1 MLAEALR
8 LALRAV
14 RRNALRSFL
23 TVLGIVIGVA
33 AVIAMVTIGRGT
45 QARVTA
51 DLARLGTNVLFV
63 LPGQVGPGRASVA
76 ARMFTDRDV
85 QAIREQVPG
94 IEAVAP
100 VAQLPATVL
109 HGGASRITTVT
120 GTDNDL
126 FRVQDWQLES
136 GRFFLEGE
144 VRSGRAACVLGT
156 TVKTALFGASDPV
169 GRTIR
174 VRKIP
179 CEVVGVLQSKGQS
192 SFGTDLDDTVV
203 MPLRAFQRR
212 LAGNTDIPRIYV
224 AAREGVDTAR
234 VQADL
239 ERLLRERRKIGPQE
253 EDDFSVRDM
262 RELVRTVQ
270 MTSGA
275 LTAVLGFVAAVSLV
289 VGGIGIM
296 NIMLVSVTER
306 TREIGIRL
314 AIGALESQVMA
325 QFLVEAVVLS
335 LLGGVVGAA
344 LGLGLARAVTAA
356 MGVPFALDPLVV
368 AGAFAFSAA
377 IGVLFGYLPARRA
390 ARLDPIEALRRE

>member
-1 MLAEALR
+1 MLGEALR
-8 LALRAV
+8 LALRAL
-14 RRNALRSFL
+14 RRNKLRSFL

-33 AVIAMVTIGRGT
+33 AVIALVTIGRGT

-63 LPGQVGPGRASVA
+63 LPGQIGPGRASVA
-76 ARMFTDRDV
+76 ARSFTDRDV
-85 QAIREQVPG
+85 QAISDQIGG

-109 HGGASRITTVT
+109 FGGNSRITTVT
-120 GTDNDL
+120 GSDDAL
-126 FRVQDWQLES
+126 FAVQDWELEA

-144 VRSGRAACVLGT
+144 VRAGRAVCILGT
-156 TVKTALFGASDPV
+156 TVKEALFGAGDPL

-179 CEVVGVLQSKGQS
+179 CEVVGVLESKGQS

-212 LAGNTDIPRIYV
+212 LSGDTGIPRIYV
-224 AAREGVDTAR
+224 AARGGVDTAR

-239 ERLLRERRKIGPQE
+239 ERLLRERRKIGPAE

-270 MTSGA
+270 TTSGA
-275 LTAVLGFVAAVSLV
+275 LTVVLAFVAAVSLI

-314 AIGALESQVMA
+314 AIGALEGQVLA
-325 QFLVEAVVLS
+325 QFLVEAVVLA
-335 LLGGVVGAA
+335 LLGGLIGV
-344 LGLGLARAVTAA
+344 LLGLAVAWAA
-356 MGVPFALDPLVV
+356 TGAIGVPFRLDPTVA

-377 IGVLFGYLPARRA
+377 IGILFGWLPARRA

>member
-8 LALRAV
+8 LALRAI

-51 DLARLGTNVLFV
+51 DLARLGTNVLFI

-76 ARMFTDRDV
+76 ARPFSDRDV
-85 QAIREQVPG
+85 LAIREQLTG
-94 IEAVAP
+94 LEAVAP
-100 VAQLPATVL
+100 VAQLPATVTY
-109 HGGASRITTVT
+109 GGNSRITTVT
-120 GTDNDL
+120 GTDNAL
-126 FRVQDWQLES
+126 FAVQDWALEA

-144 VRSGRAACVLGT
+144 IRAGRSVCILGT
-156 TVKTALFGASDPV
+156 TVKNALFGERDPI
-169 GRTIR
+169 GQTIR
-174 VRKIP
+174 VKKVP
-179 CEVVGVLQSKGQS
+179 CEVVGVLESKGQS

-203 MPLRAFQRR
+203 MPLRVFQRR
-212 LAGNTDIPRIYV
+212 LSGNTEIPRIYV
-224 AAREGVDTAR
+224 AAKEGTDTAR
-234 VQADL
+234 VQAEL
-239 ERLLRERRKIGPQE
+239 ERLLRERRKIGPGE

-270 MTSGA
+270 ATSSA
-275 LTAVLGFVAAVSLV
+275 LTAVLGFVAAVSLI

-314 AIGALESQVMA
+314 AIGALEGQVMA

-335 LLGGVVGAA
+335 AVGGVIGVI
-344 LGLGLARAVTAA
+344 LGLTVAWAVTEALS
-356 MGVPFALDPLVV
+356 VPFRIDPAVL
-368 AGAFAFSAA
+368 AGAFAFSAV
-377 IGVLFGYLPARRA
+377 IGVLFGFLPARRA